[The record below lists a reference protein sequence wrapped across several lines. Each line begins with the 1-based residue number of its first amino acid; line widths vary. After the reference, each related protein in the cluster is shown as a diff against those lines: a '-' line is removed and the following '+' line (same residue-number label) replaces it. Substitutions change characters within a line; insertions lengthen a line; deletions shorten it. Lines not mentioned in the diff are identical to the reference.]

1 MAEPSSTAA
10 VLAGVFGAGVVGMF
24 AGVNGAAAVGAL
36 CGALIYFAAAQEIP
50 LAKRLMYFLISFV
63 MGYMFAPALAKAK
76 IEVLGIGPI
85 DLPGPA
91 AFIGSALV
99 VTMTLA
105 AIRNKG
111 PRLPSEG

>member
-1 MAEPSSTAA
+1 MAEPSSTTAA
-10 VLAGVFGAGVVGMF
+10 IAGFFGVGFVGALAGVNA
-24 AGVNGAAAVGAL
+24 AAAVGAL
-36 CGALIYFAAAQEIP
+36 CGALIYFAAAQEVP
-50 LAKRLMYFLISFV
+50 MAKRLMYFVISFI
-63 MGYMFAPALAKAK
+63 MGYLFSPVLAKAR
-76 IEVLGIGPI
+76 IEWLGIGPI

-111 PRLPSEG
+111 RNLPSEG